1 MGGSKNILCD
11 YGRVMLGLH
20 LRWLREL
27 GEIAG
32 GGGLEDM
39 GTSVETF
46 NTSF

>member
-1 MGGSKNILCD
+1 
-11 YGRVMLGLH
+11 MLGLH

-32 GGGLEDM
+32 GGEGVSEDM